1 MKLALV
7 QMTSEKAAVADN
19 VRRMETFLNRAAE
32 LSADII
38 CFPEMNITGYV
49 APRKFP
55 DAVIGWDDPRLDPL
69 YAWSEGSPA
78 SIVAGIVER
87 NSDGMPFVSQAVIRG
102 GKVAGSYRKINIAS
116 DEAMMFSHGSEVLV
130 SERCGVN
137 FGVLTC
143 ADQDR
148 EDLFALCAQK
158 GARLVL
164 LPSAPGLF
172 GAQSRRNWKSGYEW
186 WRETCRNGIGSYAKR
201 LGIWTASTSQA
212 GRTIDEDFPGG
223 GYIFDDHGRMVAETE
238 DWSEGMIVGEV
249 RL

>member
-1 MKLALV
+1 MKLALA
-7 QMTSEKAAVADN
+7 QMTSEKAAIGDN
-19 VRRMETFLNRAAE
+19 VRRMVSFLDRAE
-32 LSADII
+32 DLSADII

-55 DAVIGWDDPRLDPL
+55 DAVIGWDDTRLDPL
-69 YAWSEGSPA
+69 YVWSEGSPA

-87 NSDGMPFVSQAVIRG
+87 NSDGAPFVSQSVIRN
-102 GKVAGSYRKINIAS
+102 GKVVGSYRKINIVA
-116 DEAMMFSHGSEVLV
+116 DEAMMFSPGSEVLV
-130 SERCGVN
+130 SEHGGVK
-137 FGVLTC
+137 FGVLVC
-143 ADQDR
+143 ADQDC
-148 EDLFALCAQK
+148 EDLFALCARK

-172 GAQSRRNWKSGYEW
+172 GAQARRNWRSGYEW
-186 WRETCRNGIGSYAKR
+186 WRGECKRGIGSYARR
-201 LGIWTASTSQA
+201 LGTWTASTSQA

-238 DWSEGMIVGEV
+238 DWSEGMIVEEV

>member
-7 QMTSEKAAVADN
+7 QMRCEKAAIGDN
-19 VRRMETFLNRAAE
+19 VRRMETFLNRAE
-32 LSADII
+32 NLSADII

-49 APRKFP
+49 TPRKFP
-55 DAVIGWDDPRLDPL
+55 GAVIGWGDPRLDPL
-69 YAWSEGSPA
+69 FAWSEGSPA
-78 SIVAGIVER
+78 SIIAGITER
-87 NSDGMPFVSQAVIRG
+87 NSDGMPFVSQSVIRG
-102 GKVAGSYRKINIAS
+102 GKVVGSYRKINIAA
-116 DEAMMFSHGSEVLV
+116 DEAMMFSSGSEVLV
-130 SERCGVN
+130 SEHGGVK

-148 EDLFALCAQK
+148 EDLFALCAGK

-172 GAQSRRNWKSGYEW
+172 GAQARRNWRSGYEW

-223 GYIFDDHGRMVAETE
+223 GYIFDDHGRMVVETE
-238 DWSEGMIVGEV
+238 DWSEGMIVGEL